1 MNFSD
6 VEKLQFAEPYWLLLL
21 LLIPILL
28 WFQSLK
34 SNKSPSIRFSSL
46 QNILNIRLTGKG
58 RYLWIPSLLRFL
70 TIISL
75 IITIARPQLDQ
86 STEFI
91 FLRDF
96 YTERAEQYFDGDL
109 QYGRADDF
117 IDELLQTKPMVVG
130 NTGASTQNLVDPVRA
145 AEEIIQMRKIVAQD
159 WKAMMSRVSEEH
171 TGIRQALLTNTFS
184 NDAPISSTFDDST
197 GFQ

>member
-91 FLRDF
+91 QSSGVDIVLAIDGSNRSMSLLGNLYFGKTSCFL
-96 YTERAEQYFDGDL
+96 
-109 QYGRADDF
+109 
-117 IDELLQTKPMVVG
+117 
-130 NTGASTQNLVDPVRA
+130 
-145 AEEIIQMRKIVAQD
+145 
-159 WKAMMSRVSEEH
+159 
-171 TGIRQALLTNTFS
+171 
-184 NDAPISSTFDDST
+184 
-197 GFQ
+197 